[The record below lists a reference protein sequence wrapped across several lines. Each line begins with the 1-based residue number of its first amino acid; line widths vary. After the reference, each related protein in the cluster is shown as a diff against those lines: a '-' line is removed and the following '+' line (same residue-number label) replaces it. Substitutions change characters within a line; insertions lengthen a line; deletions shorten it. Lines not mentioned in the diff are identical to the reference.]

1 MRFLISFLATLQLV
15 SALSVPN
22 SSYASSKST
31 SLDASVPADRRSFL
45 HIASA
50 AITSASWLSV
60 NQVANADEDDD
71 DFASIA
77 ARASKISQAM
87 ESEQPQSQNMF
98 KSTDTRTIYDFSLPI
113 AGDSVDI
120 GTMVQKGTVKA
131 ILVVNIKQD
140 DPIARKNIP
149 ELIALASK

>member
-1 MRFLISFLATLQLV
+1 MR
-15 SALSVPN
+15 LSVPFLSIAALKL
-22 SSYASSKST
+22 SSAFSVGSKLTIKASPT
-31 SLDASVPADRRSFL
+31 TLHAVDDRRSFL
-45 HIASA
+45 SNVAGA
-50 AITSASWLSV
+50 MTVASWLCI
-60 NQVANADEDDD
+60 ANADDD

-77 ARASKISQAM
+77 ARASKISASM
-87 ESEQPQSQNMF
+87 ESEQPQQQNAF

-113 AGDSVDI
+113 AGDSFDI
-120 GTMVQKGTVKA
+120 KNLVQKDTVKA

>member
-1 MRFLISFLATLQLV
+1 MRLSASFLSIAALNLA
-15 SALSVPN
+15 SAFSVP
-22 SSYASSKST
+22 SKLTIKASPT
-31 SLDASVPADRRSFL
+31 TLHAVDDRRSFL
-45 HIASA
+45 SNVAGA
-50 AITSASWLSV
+50 MTVASWLSI
-60 NQVANADEDDD
+60 ANADDD

-77 ARASKISQAM
+77 ARASKISAAM
-87 ESEQPQSQNMF
+87 ESEQPQQQNAF

-120 GTMVQKGTVKA
+120 RTLVQKDTVKA
-131 ILVVNIKQD
+131 ILVVNMKQD

>member
-1 MRFLISFLATLQLV
+1 MSFLTTLQLV
-15 SALSVPN
+15 SAWSVPN
-22 SSYASSKST
+22 SSFKSTTRT
-31 SLDASVPADRRSFL
+31 SLDASVPAHRRSFL
-45 HIASA
+45 HTA
-50 AITSASWLSV
+50 AAAVTSASWLSI
-60 NQVANADEDDD
+60 NQVAKADEDD

-87 ESEQPQSQNMF
+87 ESEQPQSENTF

-120 GTMVQKGTVKA
+120 GALVQKGTVKA

-149 ELIALASK
+149 ELIALAAK